1 MIPGHVSSQWRR
13 RIVHYGVFISRGDHA
28 RRCYGIVV
36 LTITGDQ
43 VATIT
48 GFPGPD
54 LFPIF
59 HAGARWRR
67 A

>member
-1 MIPGHVSSQWRR
+1 
-13 RIVHYGVFISRGDHA
+13 VFISRGDHA